1 MCLPGGRPVDPDQIE
16 YLRHMQRAIATG
28 RSNRHFRLQ
37 PRQGR
42 EIQKGNMG
50 KVAAACAIWSRGEA
64 HVSAEARQY
73 LSMLDVGNGSGIVQG
88 AEQVWPAYGEAV
100 RDRKL
105 CVGAMALRH
114 LANSGIR
121 QVVILGAGLD
131 ALSVEIA
138 ARTGNSVVSYEV
150 DASTMPYKRR
160 VLEAS
165 GSRAAQHVRCITA
178 NLVTAGPGRIASAL
192 AREGWDYD
200 RPSLVVAEGIS
211 YYVPKQ
217 KLANLLGYFRTRDG
231 SGRLVQ
237 EYVRDAG
244 SIFYDRAPIPE
255 RILGMCGS
263 LFGVDRLSRFSDA
276 QALDFAAGGTGR
288 GGRAGVKAALKA
300 GLRTVGPVE
309 MEKAN
314 TGSNALFPG
323 DDSGWFAVCHGPI

>member
-1 MCLPGGRPVDPDQIE
+1 MDPDQIE

-28 RSNRHFRLQ
+28 RSNRHFRLH

-64 HVSAEARQY
+64 HGSAEARQY
-73 LSMLDVGNGSGIVQG
+73 LSMLDVGNGAGIVRG
-88 AEQVWPAYGEAV
+88 AERVWPAYGEAV

-105 CVGAMALRH
+105 CVGSIALQH
-114 LANSGIR
+114 LIKSGIR

-138 ARTGNSVVSYEV
+138 AQTGNSVVSYEV

-160 VLEAS
+160 VLEAA

-178 NLVTAGPGRIASAL
+178 NLATAGPGRIASAL

-211 YYVPKQ
+211 YFIPKQ
-217 KLANLLGYFRTRDG
+217 KLAKLLEYFRTRDG
-231 SGRLVQ
+231 SGRIVF

-255 RILGMCGS
+255 EILGMCGS
-263 LFGVDRLSRFSDA
+263 LFGVDRLSRFSDS
-276 QALDFAAGGTGR
+276 QALDFVAGGTGR
-288 GGRAGVKAALKA
+288 GGKAGVNAALNT
-300 GLRTVGPVE
+300 GLRTIGPGG
-309 MEKAN
+309 MEKAR
-314 TGSNALFPG
+314 TGSNALFPA